1 MFAGSVFKR
10 LGSNLTFTC
19 SSRGCTL
26 LHGTKPNIPEQW
38 ELRTPPQY
46 SRQAFLTAEVYLA
59 ALRHF
64 EGPRPL
70 RRRLRREPGPGRLRS
85 RSVRLATVPP
95 RPSSITSASSMT
107 FFQKV
112 CAAPP
117 VAALQHPN
125 VPDALHRVPTPCL
138 HRASRVPA
146 ATVHPQLRSARHSI
160 QLCTMSAAER

>member
-1 MFAGSVFKR
+1 M
-10 LGSNLTFTC
+10 
-19 SSRGCTL
+19 
-26 LHGTKPNIPEQW
+26 PNIPEQW

-95 RPSSITSASSMT
+95 RPSSIASASSMT

-112 CAAPP
+112 CATPP

-138 HRASRVPA
+138 HRASR
-146 ATVHPQLRSARHSI
+146 PQLSIRNCAARAARLNSAPCLPLRVCSRRRSSTGEEHLLVGNAYLR
-160 QLCTMSAAER
+160 AGNP

>member
-1 MFAGSVFKR
+1 MQKLR
-10 LGSNLTFTC
+10 EKTLTAPQ
-19 SSRGCTL
+19 
-26 LHGTKPNIPEQW
+26 PNIPEQW

-95 RPSSITSASSMT
+95 RPSSITSASSTT

-112 CAAPP
+112 RAARP

-125 VPDALHRVPTPCL
+125 VPHALHRVPTTCL
-138 HRASRVPA
+138 QCASRGPTA
-146 ATVHPQLRSARHSI
+146 AVQPQLPSARRSI
-160 QLCTMSAAER
+160 QLCTMSAATRL